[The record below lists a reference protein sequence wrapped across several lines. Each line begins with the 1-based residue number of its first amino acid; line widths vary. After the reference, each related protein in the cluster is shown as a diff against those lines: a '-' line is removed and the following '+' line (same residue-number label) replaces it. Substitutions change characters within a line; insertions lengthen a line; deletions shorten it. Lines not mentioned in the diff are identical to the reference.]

1 MTYENF
7 IVPNIYW
14 KYVLEQ
20 HRVSFINEYYK
31 KHKNYPSDEILQ
43 EVVLTDEEK
52 EKYKR
57 IFYAQYKATGIVPS
71 EPNIPQ
77 EPDTPI
83 IPPTIEDGE
92 FVEIPNNEI
101 WYTTYDDEILIPSSL
116 KNGYES
122 NSIFGATL
130 LRNIYENGIGKL
142 IFDNDVTQIGHSA
155 FANNSNLKT
164 ITIPN
169 TVVSLSSSNGY
180 GAFNSSGLESFISNP
195 QKSQL
200 KIAHYSFRHCDKL
213 QKVVLSDICENLE
226 LAFDGCSVLEMITI
240 PQNCTNIS
248 GSFSNCP
255 KLKTIICKA
264 MIAPTTDKN
273 TFGNHDGWFEE
284 RCTGRDTYQNNTNT
298 LLIYKDAIGYTE
310 GVWTTRLLNKGQCGF
325 HIEYID

>member
-14 KYVLEQ
+14 EYVLGQ

-43 EVVLTDEEK
+43 KVVLTDEEK

-57 IFYAQYKATGIVPS
+57 IFYAQYKATGILLSEPS
-71 EPNIPQ
+71 TPQDPNIPL
-77 EPDTPI
+77 
-83 IPPTIEDGE
+83 PPVIEDDE
-92 FVEIPNNEI
+92 LINIPNNEI
-101 WYTTYDDEILIPSSL
+101 WYTTYDDEMLIPSSL
-116 KNGYES
+116 QHGYES

-130 LRNIYENGIGKL
+130 LSNIYENGSGKL
-142 IFDNDVTQIGHSA
+142 IFDKEVTQIGHSA
-155 FANNSNLKT
+155 FANNSKLKT

-169 TVVSLSSSNGY
+169 TVVSLGTSNGY
-180 GAFNSSGLESFISNP
+180 GAFDNSGLETFVCIP
-195 QKSQL
+195 QKSQV
-200 KIAHYSFRHCDKL
+200 KTIQYSFRRCSKL
-213 QKVVLSDICENLE
+213 HKVVLSDICENLE
-226 LAFDGCSVLEMITI
+226 YAFSECSELETITI

-248 GSFSNCP
+248 ETFPNCP

-264 MIAPTTDKN
+264 MTAPITNKN

-284 RCTGRDTYQNNTNT
+284 RCTGRDTYQDNTNT
-298 LLIYKDAIGYTE
+298 LFIYKDAIGYTE